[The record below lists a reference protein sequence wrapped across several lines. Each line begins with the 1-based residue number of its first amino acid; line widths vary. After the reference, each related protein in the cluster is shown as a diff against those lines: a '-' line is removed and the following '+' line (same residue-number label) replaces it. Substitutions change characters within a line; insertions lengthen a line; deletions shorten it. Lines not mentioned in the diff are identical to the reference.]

1 MVNTSKLS
9 KFLKAESVVDG
20 EIITFIDG
28 GIIVPREFKDSKT
41 GKTELKDVFEL
52 TVSYQGDH
60 KTYSPNATTV
70 KMLNKAWGTDSDK
83 WIGKQARINVMPS
96 SMGKDMI
103 ISKPIGGAITNPA
116 DLPDIH

>member
-20 EIITFIDG
+20 EIITFMDG
-28 GIIVPREFKDSKT
+28 GVIMPREFRDSKT
-41 GKTELKDVFEL
+41 GIVETKDVFEL
-52 TVSYQGDH
+52 TVKYQGDS
-60 KTYSPNATTV
+60 KTYSPNTTTV

-96 SMGKDMI
+96 AMGKDMI
-103 ISKPIGGAITNPA
+103 IAKPININASNPE
-116 DLPDIH
+116 DMNGPG